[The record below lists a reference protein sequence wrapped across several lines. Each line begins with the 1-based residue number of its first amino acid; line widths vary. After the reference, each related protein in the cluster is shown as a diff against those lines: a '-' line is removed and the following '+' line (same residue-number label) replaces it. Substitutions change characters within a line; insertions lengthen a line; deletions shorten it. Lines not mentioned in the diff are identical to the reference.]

1 MADSV
6 ETLESGHIYMAF
18 RPTVGTDDPDALD
31 DVQRFHLI
39 LSQRDGKHYRL
50 LVIGRKRLPDPAR
63 KGRARQWGF
72 VEAVSRK
79 PEDIEDAL
87 DEERYQTK
95 TRGERTRPAAR
106 PVGEGVYRIVRHGD
120 HTHLVYALELPDA
133 PGEVQAALNIEPQ
146 ASYIIS
152 VKNPDAPSPPRAGL
166 RSRRKAS
173 FPKHLQ
179 ERFRGRKFANVD
191 PPTFLDHEGAELLF
205 VSAAE
210 DVEEELG
217 IELDTERESEA
228 SADIFTDLHME
239 RDLHPLEPLFQGK
252 WK

>member
-6 ETLESGHIYMAF
+6 ETLERGDIYMVF
-18 RPTVGTDDPDALD
+18 RPTVGTDDPDALE
-31 DVQRFHLI
+31 DVQRFYLI
-39 LSQRDGKHYRL
+39 LSKRGDKRYRL

-63 KGRARQWGF
+63 RGQARAWGF

-87 DEERYQTK
+87 DEACYQTK

-120 HTHLVYALELPDA
+120 HTHLVYALELPEE
-133 PGEVQAALNIEPQ
+133 PGEVQDALNIEPQ

-152 VKNPDAPSPPRAGL
+152 VKNPEALTPARAGL
-166 RSRRKAS
+166 RARRKAS
-173 FPKHLQ
+173 FPRHLQ
-179 ERFRGRKFANVD
+179 ERFRGRKFIDVD
-191 PPTFLDHEGAELLF
+191 PPELLDHEGAELLL
-205 VSAAE
+205 VAAAR

-217 IELDTERESEA
+217 IELDTERENEA
-228 SADIFTDLHME
+228 SADIFEDLRME
-239 RDLHPLEPLFQGK
+239 RDQHPLEPLFQGK
-252 WK
+252 WQ